1 MPDRALTSFF
11 RHTDPKTIGLGPIGG
26 KRAGL
31 RDRAFLLEAGY
42 TPRAFPVRDVAM
54 PSFDVVSQV
63 DLHELTNAVDQ
74 ANREIAN
81 RFDFKGT
88 DSRIERSGLLLTLEG
103 SNEFQLKQMRD
114 ILCSKLVKRGVDIG
128 SLEEGKVQESG
139 SRARQDLTVRQGIDK
154 DTARKM
160 VKLVKESKLKV
171 QAAVQGEQI
180 RVTGKKRDELQRVIA
195 LLREASFELPLQYL
209 NFRD

>member
-1 MPDRALTSFF
+1 
-11 RHTDPKTIGLGPIGG
+11 
-26 KRAGL
+26 
-31 RDRAFLLEAGY
+31 
-42 TPRAFPVRDVAM
+42 M

-103 SNEFQLKQMRD
+103 SNEFQLKQMLD
-114 ILCSKLVKRGVDIG
+114 ILHSKLVKRGVDIG

>member
-1 MPDRALTSFF
+1 
-11 RHTDPKTIGLGPIGG
+11 
-26 KRAGL
+26 
-31 RDRAFLLEAGY
+31 
-42 TPRAFPVRDVAM
+42 M

-103 SNEFQLKQMRD
+103 SNEFQLKQMLD
-114 ILCSKLVKRGVDIG
+114 ILHSKLVKRGVDIG

-154 DTARKM
+154 DTARQM

>member
-1 MPDRALTSFF
+1 
-11 RHTDPKTIGLGPIGG
+11 
-26 KRAGL
+26 
-31 RDRAFLLEAGY
+31 
-42 TPRAFPVRDVAM
+42 M

-103 SNEFQLKQMRD
+103 SNEFQLKQMLD
-114 ILCSKLVKRGVDIG
+114 ILHSKLVKRGVDIG

-154 DTARKM
+154 DTARQM

-195 LLREASFELPLQYL
+195 LLREASFEVPLQYL

>member
-1 MPDRALTSFF
+1 
-11 RHTDPKTIGLGPIGG
+11 
-26 KRAGL
+26 
-31 RDRAFLLEAGY
+31 
-42 TPRAFPVRDVAM
+42 M

-103 SNEFQLKQMRD
+103 SNEFQLRQMLD
-114 ILCSKLVKRGVDIG
+114 ILFSKLVKRGVDIG

-171 QAAVQGEQI
+171 QAAVQGEQV
-180 RVTGKKRDELQRVIA
+180 RVTGKKRDELQQVIA
-195 LLREASFELPLQYL
+195 LLREASFEVPLQYL

>member
-1 MPDRALTSFF
+1 
-11 RHTDPKTIGLGPIGG
+11 
-26 KRAGL
+26 
-31 RDRAFLLEAGY
+31 
-42 TPRAFPVRDVAM
+42 M

-103 SNEFQLKQMRD
+103 SNEFQLKQMLD

-195 LLREASFELPLQYL
+195 LLREASFKLPLQYL

>member
-1 MPDRALTSFF
+1 
-11 RHTDPKTIGLGPIGG
+11 
-26 KRAGL
+26 
-31 RDRAFLLEAGY
+31 
-42 TPRAFPVRDVAM
+42 M

-103 SNEFQLKQMRD
+103 SNEFQLRQMLD
-114 ILCSKLVKRGVDIG
+114 ILYSKLVKRGVDIG

-171 QAAVQGEQI
+171 QAAVQGEQV

-195 LLREASFELPLQYL
+195 LLREASFEVPLQYL

>member
-1 MPDRALTSFF
+1 
-11 RHTDPKTIGLGPIGG
+11 
-26 KRAGL
+26 
-31 RDRAFLLEAGY
+31 
-42 TPRAFPVRDVAM
+42 M

-103 SNEFQLKQMRD
+103 SNEFQLRQMLD
-114 ILCSKLVKRGVDIG
+114 ILFSKLVKRGVDIG
-128 SLEEGKVQESG
+128 SLEEGKVQQSG

-195 LLREASFELPLQYL
+195 RLREASFELPLQYL

>member
-1 MPDRALTSFF
+1 
-11 RHTDPKTIGLGPIGG
+11 
-26 KRAGL
+26 
-31 RDRAFLLEAGY
+31 
-42 TPRAFPVRDVAM
+42 M

-103 SNEFQLKQMRD
+103 SNEFQLKQMLD

-171 QAAVQGEQI
+171 QAAVQGEQV
-180 RVTGKKRDELQRVIA
+180 RVTGKKRDELQQVIA